1 MRRFFLCTLTLALIV
16 TGYVGRPQQAAQAA
30 PALNTFSEAP
40 CKVDVPIELE
50 VTCGYLTV
58 PMSHVM
64 KIDTPM
70 RLHVAIIKNTSG
82 ISNAPGMVY
91 FAGGPGGS
99 GTTDLESW
107 IGFPGLETH
116 DFITFDQRG
125 MGYSEPSLNCPEME
139 SSEDVDAGNAIAAC
153 RNRLKAAGV
162 ELSAFNSVES
172 AADADA
178 LRAALGYKQWVLY
191 GVSYGTKLA
200 LTVLRDYPAGVSAA
214 IIDAVYPL
222 HRNATEEEGTLG
234 VAAINTLLAGCSKDT
249 RCGGAFPGLEEAFW
263 PWMEELNTNP
273 ADGGEMGDINA
284 GVVYDLL
291 FDALYDT
298 QVIPVLPLVI
308 WNAINGDF
316 EPLLTIGGQDDA
328 SRQGGDA
335 DELASIGDAEGASLS
350 VDCSEEVAF
359 DNLDKAIANI
369 KKLPVAVQDHL
380 IERATI
386 TFANCE
392 VWGALDAHPLEN
404 EPVTSSVPTLVLS
417 GTYDPIT
424 PPLWGEAAAATLS
437 KSYRYDFVGMG
448 HGVYGEDDCPNQI
461 VSAFLANPNQA
472 PDSSCIA
479 GMDLPVFD
487 LGE

>member
-1 MRRFFLCTLTLALIV
+1 MRRFLLCTLTLVLLA
-16 TGYVGRPQQAAQAA
+16 GSYVGRPQQAAQAA

-40 CKVDVPIELE
+40 CKVDVPDELE

-70 RLHVAIIKNTSG
+70 RLHVAIIKNVSG

-91 FAGGPGGS
+91 FTGGPGGS
-99 GTTDLESW
+99 GTIGLESW
-107 IGFPGLETH
+107 IDFPGLITH

-139 SSEDVDAGNAIAAC
+139 QSDVEDAADTVAAC
-153 RNRLKAAGV
+153 RDRLKAEGI

-191 GVSYGTKLA
+191 GVSYGSKLA
-200 LTVLRDYPAGVSAA
+200 LNVLRDYPAGVSAA

-222 HRNATEEEGTLG
+222 HRNATEEEGTFG

-249 RCGGAFPGLEEAFW
+249 RCSGAFPGLEEAFW
-263 PWMEELNTNP
+263 PWMEDLNASP
-273 ADGGEMGDINA
+273 ADAGEAGEIDAGG
-284 GVVYDLL
+284 VYDLL
-291 FDALYDT
+291 FEALYNT
-298 QVIPVLPLVI
+298 EVIPVLPLAI
-308 WNAINGDF
+308 WNAMEGDF
-316 EPLLTIGGQDDA
+316 ELLLTIDSQDGA
-328 SRQGGDA
+328 GRQGGDA
-335 DELASIGDAEGASLS
+335 DELASLEDAEGASLS

-380 IERATI
+380 VARAEN
-386 TFANCE
+386 TFVSCE

-404 EPVTSSVPTLVLS
+404 EPVSSSVPTLVLS

-424 PPLWGEAAAATLS
+424 PPAWGEAAAATLS

-479 GMDLPVFD
+479 SMNLPVFD